1 MDSAFRTRTSL
12 DTGSSH
18 RRGLQRR
25 ASVRTRQRNRQETA
39 VFWQAFWYVMAFLLT
54 WVIFLVGLI
63 RSYISANERFLY
75 SFWVALV
82 FLNPLMGFWNV
93 FVYLKPWTWDKNA
106 NRRALSSS
114 NTTKN
119 KHTDSR
125 DDPIIIICDTPDPE
139 EEEEEEERVHHAHQE
154 EAPPRK
160 FVPNSGVDC
169 DQGDMSPIN
178 DQGDC
183 EYDDIGMEGDSES
196 SFAGDREDE
205 DNNDGE

>member
-1 MDSAFRTRTSL
+1 
-12 DTGSSH
+12 
-18 RRGLQRR
+18 
-25 ASVRTRQRNRQETA
+25 
-39 VFWQAFWYVMAFLLT
+39 
-54 WVIFLVGLI
+54 
-63 RSYISANERFLY
+63 
-75 SFWVALV
+75 
-82 FLNPLMGFWNV
+82 MGFWNV